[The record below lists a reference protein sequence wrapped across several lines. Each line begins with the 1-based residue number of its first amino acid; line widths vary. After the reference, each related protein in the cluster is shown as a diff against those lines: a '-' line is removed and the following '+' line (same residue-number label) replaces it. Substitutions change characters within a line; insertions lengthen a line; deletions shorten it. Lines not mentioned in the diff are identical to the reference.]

1 MTEWLLPMALALL
14 LAVLVLLIV
23 LLVRQSRDRQDLM
36 QDSRDQLQQLL
47 NLLDEGQ
54 DAQVQR
60 LTDISGQMNAG
71 LNAMA
76 QNLYQS
82 LTNMQ
87 TLLSA
92 ESRAQQRSLTDGA
105 KTTADQVELL
115 RTVVQTQLRDMRDS
129 NDRQLTAMRQT
140 VDEKLTET
148 LGQRLDSSFAQVS
161 ARLEAVSKGLG
172 EMQTLAVGVGDLKK
186 VLTNVK
192 TRGIWG
198 EMQLGALMAELLSS
212 AQYETNVA
220 VEPNAKER
228 VEFALRLPGSD
239 GLTVYLPVDSKFP
252 QEDYT
257 RLIAAGEAGDADA
270 LNEAR
275 KALAQSLMTEAKR
288 IADKYIRPPY
298 TTDFAVMFL
307 PVEGLY
313 AEAMRDMALP
323 DAIQRRHRVVL
334 AGPST
339 FAALLNALQMG
350 FRTLA
355 IQQRTG
361 EVWQL
366 LRGVR
371 TEFDRFETLLNKA
384 QNQLNQAGETLNQV
398 QSRTAKLSRK
408 LTGVEQTD
416 PDGMDAAAEQIRL
429 TDAEDGL
436 Q

>member
-60 LTDISGQMNAG
+60 LTDISGQTNAG

-105 KTTADQVELL
+105 KTNADQVELL

>member
-60 LTDISGQMNAG
+60 LTDISGQTNAG

-87 TLLSA
+87 TLLSV

-115 RTVVQTQLRDMRDS
+115 RTVVQTQLRDLRDS

-148 LGQRLDSSFAQVS
+148 IGQRLDSSFAQVS

-398 QSRTAKLSRK
+398 QSRSAKLSRK

>member
-60 LTDISGQMNAG
+60 LTDISGQTNAG

-172 EMQTLAVGVGDLKK
+172 KMQTLAVGVGDLKK

-416 PDGMDAAAEQIRL
+416 PDGMDTAAEQIRL

>member
-1 MTEWLLPMALALL
+1 MTEWLLPMELALL

-54 DAQVQR
+54 DAQLQR
-60 LTDISGQMNAG
+60 LTDISGQTNAG

-115 RTVVQTQLRDMRDS
+115 RTVVQTQLRDLRDS

-275 KALAQSLMTEAKR
+275 KALAQSLMTEARR

-398 QSRTAKLSRK
+398 QSRSAKLSRK